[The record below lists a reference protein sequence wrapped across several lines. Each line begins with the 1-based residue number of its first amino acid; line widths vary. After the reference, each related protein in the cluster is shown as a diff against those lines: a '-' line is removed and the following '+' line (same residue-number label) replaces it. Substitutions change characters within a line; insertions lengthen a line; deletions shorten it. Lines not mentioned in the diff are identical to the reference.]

1 MGVVWGVAGVSLIS
15 FIFTSIWYIDPAL
28 LTMVL
33 QFQPATCT
41 TVHRYTVH
49 CIQFQSLVL
58 LYTDKLY
65 TVYSFSHLYYCTQ
78 VYCTLYTV
86 YSSSRLYYC
95 RQVYLHCIQFQPLAL
110 LYKGILYT
118 VHCIQFQPLV
128 LLYTGILYTVHCTQF
143 QPLVLLYVGLRY
155 TVHCTLYTVPATHLF
170 YCTQLYC
177 LVYTVYSSRHLY
189 YYTQVYCI
197 CIMV

>member
-65 TVYSFSHLYYCTQ
+65 TVYS
-78 VYCTLYTV
+78 V
-86 YSSSRLYYC
+86 
-95 RQVYLHCIQFQPLAL
+95 QFQPLVL
-110 LYKGILYT
+110 LYAGILYT
-118 VHCIQFQPLV
+118 VHCIQFKPLV
-128 LLYTGILYTVHCTQF
+128 LLYAGMLYTVHCIQF
-143 QPLVLLYVGLRY
+143 QPPTCASVHSY
-155 TVHCTLYTVPATHLF
+155 TV
-170 YCTQLYC
+170 
-177 LVYTVYSSRHLY
+177 
-189 YYTQVYCI
+189 
-197 CIMV
+197 